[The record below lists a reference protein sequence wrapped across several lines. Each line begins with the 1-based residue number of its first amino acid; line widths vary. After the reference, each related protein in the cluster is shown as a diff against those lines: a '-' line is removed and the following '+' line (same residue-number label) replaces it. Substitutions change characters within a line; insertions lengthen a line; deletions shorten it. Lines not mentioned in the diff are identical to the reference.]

1 MKIHG
6 LQKVTLLDFP
16 GEVACTVFTGGCNL
30 RCPFC
35 HNASLVLP
43 EAFPEAVDE
52 EALFA
57 FLRKRRGVLDGVAV
71 TGGEPLLYPDAAGF
85 LARIREL
92 GYRIKLDTNGS
103 FPARLRQIV
112 EAGLVDRVAMDI
124 KNSPEKY
131 AETVGVP
138 GFDVGPVKES
148 AAFLL
153 SGAVP
158 FEFRT
163 TVVRPLHQAED
174 FEAIGRWIR
183 GDEEY
188 YLQTFTD
195 SGELLDGAALGPWD
209 GASMEKF
216 AETARAYVPHT
227 YLRGI

>member
-57 FLRKRRGVLDGVAV
+57 FL
-71 TGGEPLLYPDAAGF
+71 
-85 LARIREL
+85 
-92 GYRIKLDTNGS
+92 
-103 FPARLRQIV
+103 
-112 EAGLVDRVAMDI
+112 
-124 KNSPEKY
+124 
-131 AETVGVP
+131 
-138 GFDVGPVKES
+138 
-148 AAFLL
+148 L

-195 SGELLDGAALGPWD
+195 SGELLDGAGLGPWD

>member
-1 MKIHG
+1 MNFYG
-6 LQKVTLLDFP
+6 LQKMTLLDFP
-16 GEVACTVFTGGCNL
+16 KKVACTVFTGGCNF

-35 HNASLVLP
+35 HNALLVTKLCRDDIFS
-43 EAFPEAVDE
+43 EQDI
-52 EALFA
+52 LD
-57 FLRKRRGVLDGVAV
+57 FLKKREGLLDGVCV
-71 TGGEPLLYPDAAGF
+71 TGGEPLMQKGLPAFLEKVKAMGF
-85 LARIREL
+85 AV
-92 GYRIKLDTNGS
+92 KVDTNGS
-103 FPARLRQIV
+103 FPDRLKTIMGS
-112 EAGLVDRVAMDI
+112 GLCDYVAMDI
-124 KNSPEKY
+124 KNSKEKY

-195 SGELLDGAALGPWD
+195 SGELLDGAGLGPWD